1 LSSLA
6 SNVGSNNVNVLTMA
20 SILQGSVVVVGNVN
34 TGAASNSN
42 QADQQYTAMTNSL
55 ATGNSIGGMTVQSS
69 DVTVNGGQAS
79 T

>member
-1 LSSLA
+1 MSSLA

-34 TGAASNSN
+34 TGASSNSN

-55 ATGNSIGGMTVQSS
+55 ATGNSIGGMPVQSS

>member
-1 LSSLA
+1 MASLA

-55 ATGNSIGGMTVQSS
+55 ATGNSIGGMPVQSS